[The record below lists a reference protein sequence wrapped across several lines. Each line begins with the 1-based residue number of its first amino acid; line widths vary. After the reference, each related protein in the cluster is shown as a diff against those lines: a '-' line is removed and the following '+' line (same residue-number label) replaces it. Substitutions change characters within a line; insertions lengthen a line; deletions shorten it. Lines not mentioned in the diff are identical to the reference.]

1 MKHLRLGGAGPALV
15 QAAEQLVCRTCG
27 RSTKAKL
34 PRVAKPVVALDFGEV
49 LAIDVIWLEAA
60 DSEGADIPALNIVDV
75 ASTYQVLFPM
85 AGTKSEDIAQA
96 FVT

>member
-1 MKHLRLGGAGPALV
+1 MQDLW
-15 QAAEQLVCRTCG
+15 Q
-27 RSTKAKL
+27 
-34 PRVAKPVVALDFGEV
+34 DFGEV

-75 ASTYQVLFPM
+75 ASTYQVRFPM